1 MVMIRVVFVF
11 VSLVISGGTALCQ
24 DIAAG
29 GRVAQMQCTGCH
41 EVGNRQKATPGIAPS
56 FMDIAATKGMTQL
69 SIEVFL
75 STPHEK
81 MPNYTLT
88 QKQIRDVASYI
99 MSLRQ
104 SEMTPPAV
112 GPTGA
117 NQPQLRQAA
126 M

>member
-1 MVMIRVVFVF
+1 MAKIRIAFVF

-41 EVGNRQKATPGIAPS
+41 QVGNRQKARPGLAPS
-56 FMDIAATKGMTQL
+56 FMDIAAAKGMTQL

-104 SEMTPPAV
+104 SGMTSRPLGRPE
-112 GPTGA
+112 PISR
-117 NQPQLRQAA
+117 N
-126 M
+126 